1 MASANLSFIS
11 YKVKGIQKF
20 RKRIKV
26 FEYLKNNSLPNGF
39 VFLQETHSF
48 VEFEKQW
55 SDSFKVKIF
64 YSHGTINSCCVA
76 IAILGSKSLAVVE
89 TKNDGQGR
97 ILILDIKSCDKE
109 LLLVNLY
116 HANTEKEQ
124 SDTLTKLSQMLNSIP
139 NIVNRNV
146 ILGRDFNLFF
156 NTSVQT

>member
-1 MASANLSFIS
+1 MSDNLRSIFYNI
-11 YKVKGIQKF
+11 KGIQQS
-20 RKRIKV
+20 RKTIKV

-48 VEFEKQW
+48 VEVEKQW
-55 SDSFKVKIF
+55 SDNFKVKIF
-64 YSHGTINSCCVA
+64 YSHGTINSCCIA

-124 SDTLTKLSQMLNSIP
+124 LDTLTKLCQMLNRIP
-139 NIVNRNV
+139 NMVNRNV
-146 ILGRDFNLFF
+146 ILGRDLNLFF